1 MTDIHSHIINE
12 IDDGSRSIEES
23 IDLLKAMANV
33 GFTDVVAT
41 PHYIEGSEYA
51 ADNKTKLAKLNKIKK
66 ELKKQGVEINL
77 YLGNE
82 VFINSHMVENIEKG
96 NIYTIN
102 NSKYILFELP
112 FHDQILNLNDII
124 YELKIDGYIPILAHP
139 ERYTYYWKKPKL
151 YDELKE
157 NGLLFQANF
166 SSIIGCYGK
175 HSQKMLKYLLKKG
188 YIDYLATDIHH
199 ITNTSTLDNFDLIKK
214 KIVKIIGI
222 NEWKRILNNS
232 NLLIKKEN

>member
-23 IDLLKAMANV
+23 IDLLTAMANV

-51 ADNKTKLAKLNKIKK
+51 ANNKTKLAKLNKIKK
-66 ELKKQGVEINL
+66 ELKNQGVEINL

-139 ERYTYYWKKPKL
+139 ERYTYYWKKTQ
-151 YDELKE
+151 EE
-157 NGLLFQANF
+157 R
-166 SSIIGCYGK
+166 S
-175 HSQKMLKYLLKKG
+175 
-188 YIDYLATDIHH
+188 
-199 ITNTSTLDNFDLIKK
+199 
-214 KIVKIIGI
+214 
-222 NEWKRILNNS
+222 E
-232 NLLIKKEN
+232 